1 MRIMNDLKSLLAG
14 LLNKSHLKEL
24 AMTITIRRVE
34 QSEHEY
40 FAYVKSM
47 CGKATYFLYFC
58 DDIGG
63 AIVLHNF
70 VEMLRLYFKNDEV
83 KVKLHDSTI
92 QLKNAHLL
100 SIFREA
106 QSMEQPAAS

>member
-1 MRIMNDLKSLLAG
+1 MNDFENLATG
-14 LLNKSHLKEL
+14 LLNRSHLKEL
-24 AMTITIRRVE
+24 AMTITVRRVE

-40 FAYVKSM
+40 FAYAKSM

-58 DDIGG
+58 DDIAG

-70 VEMLRLYFKNDEV
+70 VEMLRRHFQNNEV

-100 SIFREA
+100 SILREA
-106 QSMEQPAAS
+106 HLMQEPAVS

>member
-1 MRIMNDLKSLLAG
+1 
-14 LLNKSHLKEL
+14 
-24 AMTITIRRVE
+24 MTITIRRVE

-40 FAYVKSM
+40 FAYVKST

-58 DDIGG
+58 DDIAG
-63 AIVLHNF
+63 AIVLYNF
-70 VEMLRLYFKNDEV
+70 VEMLRRHFQKDAI

-100 SIFREA
+100 SIVEA
-106 QSMEQPAAS
+106 RAIVWTVAWDL